1 MRDNQFKFYAD
12 GATAFR
18 IREAAL
24 TQNRSAA
31 DIIRRAIDRSLEAP
45 TTIADA
51 CFVADKGQ
59 RNRNGKICAAY
70 LSGPIAAAVRELAA
84 AEGRSQSHIVRGL
97 LRTELRRRGLLASLF
112 ANGRMLAMVCEPF
125 AIGCVALF
133 GTFGLA
139 ICREL
144 EG

>member
-18 IREAAL
+18 IRQAAL

-45 TTIADA
+45 TTIADD

-70 LSGPIAAAVRELAA
+70 LSRPIAAAVRELAA

-97 LRTELRRRGLLASLF
+97 LRTELRRRGLLPAVPETSN
-112 ANGRMLAMVCEPF
+112 AESARQC
-125 AIGCVALF
+125 
-133 GTFGLA
+133 
-139 ICREL
+139 
-144 EG
+144 